1 MSDFGELFKEQI
13 QLSRSNSTDP
23 AVWIAS
29 NTYLR
34 GKPYSFKGHEYQI
47 DFINDSHKIVAAK
60 KCAQIGF
67 TEVLMRW
74 MLCFLVQHQ
83 GSQTIFTQ
91 PTDGEVGKFAKSRID
106 VLFEGSPVIQRLGT
120 GGIDS
125 AYLKRVG
132 TSFLN
137 LRGTFG
143 TKAAIS
149 VPSDANVYDEID
161 FSNPRVLSQFK
172 SRLQHSEFKFERLIS
187 TPTIPDYG
195 ISGVFD
201 KSDQKKV
208 ILKCNH
214 CGHYQFLTF
223 TENVML
229 LHMGKPIPMDPDTI
243 NLFVASPWD
252 FSAFICCSKCKREV
266 DRNWYEGHREWVAEY
281 PERARDNETGISG
294 YGISQLDAEF
304 VHAAAIVKASD
315 PRFPEG
321 YSKEQD
327 FVNFVLG
334 NSYTGSDGARI
345 NEETAKWATVLM
357 DEVTN
362 STGTYIGIDLGMTC
376 HVVILKT
383 INECLTVISAFT
395 ISHEEL
401 EDFNLIMKRYG
412 AIFTVSDALPYTT
425 TVTKIAK
432 REDVHNRFKICYF
445 GGKRDYAIN
454 QIRVTANRTQFL
466 DTVVTGLVHGDVK
479 VTSEVE
485 EDFWVHCQNLV
496 RVKQEDEYG
505 TITFRYVKVGPDHY
519 AFALGYALL
528 AEKIYREQPLENTG
542 SAAPIEISSY
552 RTTL

>member
-13 QLSRSNSTDP
+13 RLTRQDSTKP
-23 AVWIAS
+23 SEWIAN

-34 GKPYSFKGHEYQI
+34 GKKYSFKKHEYQI
-47 DFINDSHKIVAAK
+47 EFIDDPHKIVAAK
-60 KCAQIGF
+60 KCAQVGF

-91 PTDGEVGKFAKSRID
+91 PTDGEVGKFAKSRLDI
-106 VLFEGSPVIQRLGT
+106 LFEACPIIGRLGT

-125 AYLKRVG
+125 AYLKRIG

-172 SRLQHSEFKFERLIS
+172 SRLQHSDYKYERLIS

-195 ISGVFD
+195 ISAVYD
-201 KSDQKKV
+201 KSDQKR
-208 ILKCNH
+208 IDLKCSH
-214 CGHYQFLTF
+214 CGHHQFLTF
-223 TENVML
+223 QENMRL
-229 LHMGKPIPMDPDTI
+229 LKGSKLLPVDPDTM
-243 NLFVASPWD
+243 NLFVAAPWEY
-252 FSAFICCSKCKREV
+252 SATIVCSRCEKQV
-266 DRNWYEGHREWVAEY
+266 DRSWAYREWVASF
-281 PERARDNETGISG
+281 PERAYDLETGISG
-294 YGISQLDAEF
+294 YMISQLDVEF
-304 VHAAAIVKASD
+304 VHPVNILKASD

-334 NSYTGSDGARI
+334 DSFTGSDGTRI
-345 NEETAKWATVLM
+345 DEETAKMATVIL
-357 DEVTN
+357 EVVN
-362 STGTYIGIDLGMTC
+362 RATGTFIGIDLGMTC
-376 HVVILKT
+376 HVVVIKELFGV
-383 INECLTVISAFT
+383 LTVLKAFT

-401 EDFNLIMKRYG
+401 EDFVEVIQQFGARYT
-412 AIFTVSDALPYTT
+412 ISDALPYTS

-432 REDVHNRFKICYF
+432 SVNNFKICYF
-445 GGKRDYAIN
+445 SGKKEYTLEK
-454 QIRVTANRTQFL
+454 IRVLAERTQFL
-466 DTVVTGLVHGDVK
+466 DTVVGGLTKDLIK
-479 VTSEVE
+479 VTDKVDD
-485 EDFWVHCQNLV
+485 DFWAHCQNLV

-505 TITFRYVKVGPDHY
+505 TITFKYVKVGPDHY

-528 AEKIYREQPLENTG
+528 AEKVFREQPDNSWSP
-542 SAAPIEISSY
+542 SAPTEIASY

>member
-1 MSDFGELFKEQI
+1 MSDYGELFKEQI

-23 AVWIAS
+23 AVWITE
-29 NTYLR
+29 NTTLR
-34 GKPYSFKGHEYQI
+34 NKPYSFKQHEYQI
-47 DFINDSHKIVAAK
+47 DFINDPHKIVAAK

-91 PTDGEVGKFAKSRID
+91 PTDGEVGKFAKSRVD
-106 VLFEGSPVIQRLGT
+106 VLFESCPVIHRLGT

-172 SRLQHSEFKFERLIS
+172 SRLQHSNYKFERLIS

-195 ISGVFD
+195 ISSVYD
-201 KSDQKKV
+201 KSDQKAV
-208 ILKCNH
+208 VLKCNH
-214 CGHYQFLTF
+214 CGHYQFLNF
-223 TENVML
+223 KDNVML
-229 LHMGKPIPMDPDTI
+229 LEMGKPIPMNPDTI
-243 NLFVASPWD
+243 NLYVASPWD
-252 FSAFICCSKCKREV
+252 YSAFICCAKCKREV
-266 DRNWYEGHREWVAEY
+266 DRNWYEGHREWVAKY
-281 PERARDNETGISG
+281 PERARDIETGISG
-294 YGISQLDAEF
+294 YGISQLDVEF
-304 VHAAAIVKASD
+304 VHAANIVKASD

-327 FVNFVLG
+327 FTNFVLG
-334 NSYTGSDGARI
+334 ESYTGSDGARI
-345 NEETAKWATVLM
+345 NEDTAQWATVLM
-357 DEVTN
+357 EAIDHA
-362 STGTYIGIDLGMTC
+362 TGTYIGIDLGMTC
-376 HVVILKT
+376 HVVIIKS
-383 INECLTVISAFT
+383 INDCLTVLSTFT

-401 EDFNLIMKRYG
+401 EDFDKIMKQYG
-412 AIFTVSDALPYTT
+412 SLFTVSDALPYTT

-432 REDVHNRFKICYF
+432 REDVHDRFKICYF
-445 GGKRDYAIN
+445 GGKREYSIDK
-454 QIRVTANRTQFL
+454 IRVIADRTQFL
-466 DTVVTGLVHGDVK
+466 DNVVSGVTKGAVK
-479 VTSEVE
+479 VTSQVAD
-485 EDFWVHCQNLV
+485 DFWAHCQNLV

-505 TITFRYVKVGPDHY
+505 TITFKYVKVGPDHY

-528 AEKIYREQPLENTG
+528 AEKIFREQPFDTSG
-542 SAAPIEISSY
+542 SSAPIEISSY